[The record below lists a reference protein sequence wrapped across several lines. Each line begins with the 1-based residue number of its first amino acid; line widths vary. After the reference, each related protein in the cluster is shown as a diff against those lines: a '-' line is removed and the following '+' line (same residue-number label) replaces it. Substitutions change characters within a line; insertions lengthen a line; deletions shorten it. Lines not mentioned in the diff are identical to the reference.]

1 MRVFSYNVRVSP
13 FVSIRRYLST
23 SPILFDARV
32 ITIRCD
38 GFKQVERLQSA
49 SMRSGGNF
57 RFISNFVRKLNAQ
70 CVRMNNASYSWGCD
84 KLLRYRNA
92 RFSSCSICSCAKIVA
107 FTVYY
112 KELYDTTPTM
122 IYYRRGRR
130 GIVINNENR
139 TFVEFWVWEIRERY
153 NGGGGRGEWGEEEK
167 RQSTTA
173 WSIIMWSSRVK
184 NTYYSTYF
192 TREEIIVT
200 LVSHRLYIYI

>member
-1 MRVFSYNVRVSP
+1 
-13 FVSIRRYLST
+13 
-23 SPILFDARV
+23 
-32 ITIRCD
+32 
-38 GFKQVERLQSA
+38 
-49 SMRSGGNF
+49 MRSGGNF

-153 NGGGGRGEWGEEEK
+153 NGGGRGEWGEEEK

-200 LVSHRLYIYI
+200 LVSHRLYICIYKKKKPLWFLTKNVNSIWTEIKSGFYFNFFFFFVLGPRDE